1 MQSVDPHKN
10 LIEFTNTISNRIWC
24 VNIFNES
31 YLNSL
36 SKEFNIDKTYLNILI
51 NRSVDENEFKNIT
64 DLTIKNNLPDPHIL
78 EDMELASN
86 RVCQAIINK
95 EVIGIIGDYDVDGI
109 TSASIL
115 YDFLLNNDLVVVVR
129 IPDRFKD
136 GYGPNENLINNLKE
150 FGVDL
155 IITVD
160 CGSNSHEIIKNFPDI
175 DFIIFDHHQTDNT
188 NELGAINVNPNRND
202 DNSNLGYLSAAGV
215 VFLAVISINRMLKEI
230 AIEHYEMHKI
240 DLLKYLPL
248 TALATVADIV
258 PLQKLNR
265 AIIKQGLALYKKYK
279 NLGLE
284 TIISKLK
291 SSDEITSSD
300 LGYLIGPRINAGGRM
315 GQSKLGFELLT
326 SNSKDICENISN
338 QLEELNSKRIAIE
351 NNNTEEAVSQ
361 YEDMEK
367 KNNIIILSSESWH
380 VGVIGL
386 IASRISSRY
395 NKTTCVLTPVNKDDN
410 VMTGSARS
418 VGDINIGKAI
428 EEAVLNGILISGG
441 GHSMAAGFKISKNKL
456 MEFHRYLSEDKFKIE
471 SKRKIVMVDGL
482 LMSSAV
488 NTDYVKGL
496 LEFGPY
502 GNGFEEPKF
511 IFPKH
516 KIIGLSVLKNQHLKF
531 KIQDDNGFNLEAIS
545 FRSFDMPL
553 GKFIIENSYQRMDFL
568 GKLSLNQWL
577 NKITPQIIIEDAALN
592 K

>member
-10 LIEFTNTISNRIWC
+10 LIEFANTISNRIWC
-24 VNIFNES
+24 VNRFNES

-86 RVCQAIINK
+86 RVCKAIINK

-240 DLLKYLPL
+240 DYL
-248 TALATVADIV
+248 
-258 PLQKLNR
+258 
-265 AIIKQGLALYKKYK
+265 
-279 NLGLE
+279 
-284 TIISKLK
+284 
-291 SSDEITSSD
+291 
-300 LGYLIGPRINAGGRM
+300 
-315 GQSKLGFELLT
+315 
-326 SNSKDICENISN
+326 NI
-338 QLEELNSKRIAIE
+338 
-351 NNNTEEAVSQ
+351 
-361 YEDMEK
+361 Y
-367 KNNIIILSSESWH
+367 H
-380 VGVIGL
+380 
-386 IASRISSRY
+386 
-395 NKTTCVLTPVNKDDN
+395 
-410 VMTGSARS
+410 
-418 VGDINIGKAI
+418 
-428 EEAVLNGILISGG
+428 
-441 GHSMAAGFKISKNKL
+441 
-456 MEFHRYLSEDKFKIE
+456 
-471 SKRKIVMVDGL
+471 
-482 LMSSAV
+482 
-488 NTDYVKGL
+488 
-496 LEFGPY
+496 
-502 GNGFEEPKF
+502 
-511 IFPKH
+511 
-516 KIIGLSVLKNQHLKF
+516 
-531 KIQDDNGFNLEAIS
+531 
-545 FRSFDMPL
+545 
-553 GKFIIENSYQRMDFL
+553 
-568 GKLSLNQWL
+568 
-577 NKITPQIIIEDAALN
+577 
-592 K
+592 